1 VRRLTVVLGVLAFL
15 GFSVAPAAAT
25 PPFDVPGQV
34 TVAQDA
40 GDVDTGAVE
49 DALDQLQAEA
59 GTQLFVVV
67 VDSFDGADGEAWAAE
82 TAQVSGLGGNDV
94 LFAVATGDRRYGFDV
109 ADSQYSNAEV
119 QSMVDRRVEPLLAD
133 DDWTGGAVAFAEGL
147 QDLGTGG
154 DGTGSVSSS
163 SSSGSGVGPLV
174 VLVLIGLVV
183 VGGFLFLRARS
194 RRKAL
199 EPPPVTRLE
208 RPDPHAGV
216 PTEELQ
222 GRAGTALLE
231 VDEAVQRSQLDLD
244 FATLQYGDAAV
255 AEFTR
260 ALEQSRA
267 DLSRAFTLRQQL
279 DDEIPE
285 DEPTTR
291 HMLAQILDLTASADR
306 RLDEQAEAFS
316 NLRDLERTAPQ
327 AIEALA
333 PRIAALRARVPQ
345 EEQRLADL
353 ARRFAPQS
361 LAPVSANVPEAT
373 ARLDAAEAEL
383 DEAREDV
390 LAGRTGEAVGSLR
403 AAEDAVAQAGTLL
416 DAVEKSAADL
426 DGARQR
432 VDAVRAET
440 EADLAEARALVA
452 AGTDRGGLQ
461 PQIARAESAL
471 DAAHEALSAAQPD
484 PLAALRILEEADI
497 ALEQALSVARDA
509 QTRARKAAASLER
522 TVLSARSTVAAAT
535 DFITTRRGAVGP
547 EARTRLAEAQRHLD
561 LAHQLGRDDPVT
573 ALGEAQAADQLARS
587 ALELAQDDVQRWSGG
602 GYGGGYGGGFGG
614 GGYGGGY
621 GRRGGVDL
629 GSLVLGG
636 ILAGGM
642 RGGGGFG
649 GGFGGGGF
657 GGGGFG
663 GRSGGGGSFGGSRGG
678 GRSGGGGRF

>member
-25 PPFDVPGQV
+25 PPFDVPGQI
-34 TVAQDA
+34 TVSQDA
-40 GDVDTGAVE
+40 ADVDTGEVQ
-49 DALDQLQAEA
+49 DALDQLRSEN
-59 GTQLFVVV
+59 GTQLFVVF
-67 VDSFDGADGEAWAAE
+67 VDSFDGAQGKAWTEE
-82 TAQVSGLGGNDV
+82 TAQVSGLGTNDAM
-94 LFAVATGDRRYGFDV
+94 LAVATGDRRYGTWVPDDV
-109 ADSQYSNAEV
+109 LPADETDALATEQ
-119 QSMVDRRVEPLLAD
+119 VEPLLAD
-133 DDWTGGAVAFAEGL
+133 GRWTDAAVTFADGLRGEGGSAVG
-147 QDLGTGG
+147 
-154 DGTGSVSSS
+154 
-163 SSSGSGVGPLV
+163 SSSGSGVSTLV
-174 VLVLIGLVV
+174 VLVLIGLVC
-183 VGGFLFLRARS
+183 VGGYLFFRARS

-199 EPPPVTRLE
+199 EPPPVKRLE

-216 PTEELQ
+216 PTEQLQ

-244 FATLQYGDAAV
+244 FAKLQYGDAAV

-306 RLDEQAEAFS
+306 RLDEQAEAFGK
-316 NLRDLERTAPQ
+316 LRDLEKNAPQ
-327 AIEALA
+327 AIEALV
-333 PRIAALRARVPQ
+333 PRIAELRGRLPQ

-353 ARRFAPQS
+353 GRRFAPS
-361 LAPVSANVPEAT
+361 STAPVSGNVTESA
-373 ARLDAAEAEL
+373 ARLTAAEHEL
-383 DEAREDV
+383 DEAREEV
-390 LAGRTGEAVGSLR
+390 AGGRTGEAVGSLR

-416 DAVEKSAADL
+416 DAVAKVGADL
-426 DGARQR
+426 EGARER

-452 AGTDRGGLQ
+452 AGTDRAGLQ
-461 PQIARAESAL
+461 PKIARAESAL
-471 DAAHEALSAAQPD
+471 DAAREALSGAQPD
-484 PLAALRILEEADI
+484 PLAALRLLEEADI

-509 QTRARKAAASLER
+509 QTRARKAAASLQR
-522 TVLSARSTVAAAT
+522 TLMSARSTVAAAA
-535 DFITTRRGAVGP
+535 DFISTRRGAVGP

-561 LAHQLGRDDPVT
+561 LAQQLGRDDPVS
-573 ALGEAQAADQLARS
+573 ALGEAQQADQLARL
-587 ALELAQDDVQRWSGG
+587 ALDLAQDDVSRWNGG
-602 GYGGGYGGGFGG
+602 GYGGGLPGGF
-614 GGYGGGY
+614 GGGY

-642 RGGGGFG
+642 RGGGGW
-649 GGFGGGGF
+649 GGGGF
-657 GGGGFG
+657 GGGFG
-663 GRSGGGGSFGGSRGG
+663 GSGGGGGGGGGSFGG
-678 GRSGGGGRF
+678 GGRF

>member
-1 VRRLTVVLGVLAFL
+1 VRRLTVVLGVLVFL
-15 GFSVAPAAAT
+15 GLSAGPAAAT

-34 TVAQDA
+34 TVSRGGPDIDTGSVQSALDDLQDA
-40 GDVDTGAVE
+40 T
-49 DALDQLQAEA
+49 
-59 GTQLFVVV
+59 GTQLFVVFV
-67 VDSFDGADGEAWAAE
+67 ESFDGADGQAWAAE
-82 TAQVSGLGGNDV
+82 AAQMSGLGGNDV
-94 LFAVATGDRRYGFDV
+94 LFAVATGDRRYGYSVDSSEFSENDV
-109 ADSQYSNAEV
+109 DA
-119 QSMVDRRVEPLLAD
+119 MVTERVEPLLGD
-133 DDWTGGAVAFAEGL
+133 DEWTNASIAFAEGL

-154 DGTGSVSSS
+154 DGTGAVSG
-163 SSSGSGVGPLV
+163 SSGSGVSTLV
-174 VLVLIGLVV
+174 VLVLIGLVA
-183 VGGFLFLRARS
+183 VGGYLFLRARG

-216 PTEELQ
+216 PTEQLQ
-222 GRAGTALLE
+222 GQAGTELLE

-244 FATLQYGDAAV
+244 FAKLQYGEAAV

-260 ALEQSRA
+260 ALEQARA

-291 HMLAQILDLTASADR
+291 HMLAQIIDLAASADR

-316 NLRDLERTAPQ
+316 RLRDLERTAPQ

-333 PRIAALRARVPQ
+333 PRIAALRARLPQ

-353 ARRFAPQS
+353 SARFAPPP
-361 LAPVSANVPEAT
+361 LAPVSGNVTEAA
-373 ARLDAAEAEL
+373 ARLAAAEAEL
-383 DEAREDV
+383 DEAREEV
-390 LAGRTGEAVGSLR
+390 RTGRTGDAVGSLR
-403 AAEDAVAQAGTLL
+403 AAEDAVSQAGTLL
-416 DAVEKSAADL
+416 DAVQKVGADL
-426 DGARQR
+426 EDARRR
-432 VDAVRAET
+432 VDEVRAET

-452 AGTDRGGLQ
+452 GGTARTGLQ

-471 DAAHEALSAAQPD
+471 DAAHEALRAAQPD

-509 QTRARKAAASLER
+509 QTRASRAAASLER
-522 TVLSARSTVAAAT
+522 AVLSARSTIAAAT
-535 DFITTRRGAVGP
+535 DFISTRRGAVGP

-561 LAHQLGRDDPVT
+561 LAAQLGRDDPVA
-573 ALGEAQAADQLARS
+573 ALGEAQQADQLARS
-587 ALELAQDDVQRWSGG
+587 ALDLAQDDVQRWSGG
-602 GYGGGYGGGFGG
+602 GYGGGFG
-614 GGYGGGY
+614 GGGY

-642 RGGGGFG
+642 RGGGSYG
-649 GGFGGGGF
+649 GGFGGGGL

-663 GRSGGGGSFGGSRGG
+663 GRRSGGGGSFGGGG
-678 GRSGGGGRF
+678 GRRGGGGGRF